1 MSFQFNIEDMK
12 THKINDII
20 QNPFIITL
28 YILLLTPMFTYAI
41 FHTIE
46 ILKSVIKDQINFRFV
61 KFTLVFLIGFISIY
75 TAIKLALSVAEVS
88 YKFTKKLYTMLA
100 YNNLQLFAN
109 IFNVIF
115 TGLYIILF
123 IMVLLLPV
131 DISLFMSLIY
141 ILCYCYE

>member
-75 TAIKLALSVAEVS
+75 TAIKIAITVGELS
-88 YKFTKKLYTMLA
+88 YNFTKKSK
-100 YNNLQLFAN
+100 NLKLW
-109 IFNVIF
+109 
-115 TGLYIILF
+115 
-123 IMVLLLPV
+123 
-131 DISLFMSLIY
+131 S
-141 ILCYCYE
+141 